1 MILETYDKQPGERLD
16 YDIDFSDWIPS
27 SDTIIS
33 AVVSVELAPDLLLV
47 ADTPALIQPG
57 GKSVKVWVEAGTSG
71 KTYQVN
77 VVATT
82 AGGRIKEVE
91 FRIHVKEI

>member
-1 MILETYDKQPGERLD
+1 MILGTYDKQPGEKLD

-27 SDTIIS
+27 GDTIVS
-33 AVVSVELAPDLLLV
+33 AIVSVEIQPDALLV
-47 ADTPALIQPG
+47 ADTPATIQPG
-57 GKSVKVWVEAGTSG
+57 GKAVKVWIQAGTSG

-91 FRIHVKEI
+91 FRVRVKEV

>member
-1 MILETYDKQPGERLD
+1 MILGTFDKQPGEKLD

-27 SDTIIS
+27 SDQIVS
-33 AVVSVELAPDLLLV
+33 AIVAVEIAPDAALLV
-47 ADTPALIQPG
+47 DSPATIQPG
-57 GKSVKVWVEAGTSG
+57 GKAVKVWVEAGTHG

-82 AGGRIKEVE
+82 SGGRIKEVE
-91 FRIHVKEI
+91 FRLRVKEI